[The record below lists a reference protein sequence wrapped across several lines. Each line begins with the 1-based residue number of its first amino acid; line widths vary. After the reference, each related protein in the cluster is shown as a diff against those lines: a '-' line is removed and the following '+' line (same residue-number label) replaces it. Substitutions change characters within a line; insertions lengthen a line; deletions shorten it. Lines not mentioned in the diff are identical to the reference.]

1 MEKVDREA
9 EYNKVVKN
17 ALIRQQN
24 KDLSA
29 IYKRKIAQELA
40 SVSLTQEKRDNINA
54 LVSEALSN
62 LMPEENIEQTQVE
75 DNDVVCKLL
84 LKGQP
89 NNLFRAVEP
98 IIKSLTVY
106 NKNGAVDTANTPEYV
121 LTLMLEKVKK
131 S

>member
-1 MEKVDREA
+1 MVTA
-9 EYNKVVKN
+9 EKN

-24 KDLSA
+24 KDLLK
-29 IYKRKIAQELA
+29 IYKHKIAQELA

-62 LMPEENIEQTQVE
+62 LIPEEKIEQTQVE
-75 DNDVVCKLL
+75 DNNVVCKLL

-89 NNLFRAVEP
+89 NNLFRAIEP

-106 NKNGAVDTANTPEYV
+106 TKNGAVDAANTPEYV
-121 LTLMLEKVKK
+121 LTMMLEKVKK
-131 S
+131 P

>member
-1 MEKVDREA
+1 META
-9 EYNKVVKN
+9 EKN
-17 ALIRQQN
+17 ALIRKQN
-24 KDLSA
+24 NDLLK

-62 LMPEENIEQTQVE
+62 LIPEEKIEQTQVE

-89 NNLFRAVEP
+89 NNLFRAIEP

-106 NKNGAVDTANTPEYV
+106 NKNGTVDTANTPDYV
-121 LTLMLEKVKK
+121 LTMMLEKVKK
-131 S
+131 N

>member
-17 ALIRQQN
+17 ALMRQQN

-29 IYKRKIAQELA
+29 IYKKKIAQELDTIYM
-40 SVSLTQEKRDNINA
+40 VQEKKDNINS
-54 LVSEALSN
+54 LVTEALDN
-62 LMPEENIEQTQVE
+62 MIPLERVEETKVEE
-75 DNDVVCKLL
+75 DNVVCKLL

-106 NKNGAVDTANTPEYV
+106 NKNGTVDTANTPEYI

-131 S
+131 P

>member
-1 MEKVDREA
+1 META
-9 EYNKVVKN
+9 EKN
-17 ALIRQQN
+17 ALIRKQN
-24 KDLSA
+24 NDLLK

-62 LMPEENIEQTQVE
+62 LIPEEKIEQTQVE

-89 NNLFRAVEP
+89 NNLFRAIEP
-98 IIKSLTVY
+98 IIKSLVVY
-106 NKNGAVDTANTPEYV
+106 NKNGTVDTANTSDYV
-121 LTLMLEKVKK
+121 LTMMLEKVKK
-131 S
+131 D

>member
-1 MEKVDREA
+1 MMNDASE
-9 EYNKVVKN
+9 KN

-40 SVSLTQEKRDNINA
+40 SVSLTQEKRDNISS
-54 LVSEALSN
+54 LVTEALDN
-62 LMPEENIEQTQVE
+62 MMPLEKVEQTQVE

-84 LKGQP
+84 LKGRP
-89 NNLFRAVEP
+89 IDLFRATEP

-106 NKNGAVDTANTPEYV
+106 TKSGAVDTANTPEYV
-121 LTLMLEKVKK
+121 LTMMVEKVKK
-131 S
+131 D